1 MCLRGRRAFDYVGI
15 DYQRVILM
23 RRADPTQKQAVGT
36 GVLYN
41 HLTINDLQGVAAPT
55 PPAVVA
61 GVRRLG
67 LVRSGTA

>member
-1 MCLRGRRAFDYVGI
+1 MC
-15 DYQRVILM
+15 
-23 RRADPTQKQAVGT
+23 RADPTQKQAVGT
-36 GVLYN
+36 GVLYK

-61 GVRRLG
+61 GVRRPG